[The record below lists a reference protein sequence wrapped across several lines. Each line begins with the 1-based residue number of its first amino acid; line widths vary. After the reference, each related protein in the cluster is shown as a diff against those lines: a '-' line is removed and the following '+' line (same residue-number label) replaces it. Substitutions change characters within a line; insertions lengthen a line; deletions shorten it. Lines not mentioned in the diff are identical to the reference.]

1 MTRTLDIGQI
11 VFSKSGRD
19 QGRPFVVISI
29 EEEYAYLADGKLR
42 KVEAP
47 KRKKNK
53 HIQQTNDAIEWI
65 KQKIIE
71 DGKITNSDIR
81 KALNDY
87 LGEASIK

>member
-1 MTRTLDIGQI
+1 MIGTLDLGQI

-19 QGRPFVVISI
+19 KGRPFVVISI
-29 EEEYAYLADGKLR
+29 EEEYAYLADGMLR

-47 KRKKNK
+47 KRKKYK

-71 DGKITNSDIR
+71 DGAITNSDIR
-81 KALNDY
+81 KALKEY
-87 LGEASIK
+87 LG